1 MDVRALIGEY
11 LGPKA
16 ASALVPGR
24 ILIVDDDEGN
34 LAVTAGLLEDD
45 YEVTATSLPRE
56 ALGLIEKNEY
66 DLVLSDQRMPEVTGV
81 ELLTAVHSRAP
92 ETVRVIVSAFSDSK
106 EILACI
112 NQGHVYRYI
121 IKPWDPGEM
130 ESLVRQALDHRFQR
144 LAIRRL
150 VTELKSRNEEL
161 ALALDN
167 LKKAQDQVL
176 HSAQLSTIGHI
187 TSSIAHE
194 LKNQLGAVR
203 ACYDLLQEEGIPE
216 HMQELTRLGGK
227 SVQSVLDM
235 VKTINLYASRG
246 SWDLNCSSTSLRS
259 VVEDAVLMA
268 RMDTQAKQRHWHI
281 DLPEEL
287 PPVSIDGI
295 KFGQALLYLLRNA
308 LEATPSGGTISVS
321 AIPGPDVITVRI
333 ADTGCGIPEA
343 EFAHIFDP
351 FFSSKGRSVGLGL
364 PIAKQVAQAH
374 GARMEISSVPGEG
387 TVVEMEIR
395 MHNSALQLP
404 GRPYVPQ

>member
-81 ELLTAVHSRAP
+81 ELLTAVHSKAP

-121 IKPWDPGEM
+121 IKPWDPDEM

-150 VTELKSRNEEL
+150 VTELRSRNEEL

-167 LKKAQDQVL
+167 LKKAQDVVL
-176 HSAQLSTIGHI
+176 HSAQLSTIGHL

-216 HMQELTRLGGK
+216 HMRELTRLGGK

-246 SWDLNCSSTSLRS
+246 SWDLNCASTNLRS

-268 RMDTQAKQRHWHI
+268 RMDTQAKQRRWEI
-281 DLPEEL
+281 DLPEQL

-308 LEATPSGGTISVS
+308 IEATPSGGTISVR
-321 AIPGPDVITVRI
+321 AIPGPDVIILRI
-333 ADTGCGIPEA
+333 TDTGCGIPET
-343 EFAHIFDP
+343 ELAHVFDP

-364 PIAKQVAQAH
+364 PIAKQVAEAH
-374 GARMEISSVPGEG
+374 GARMLVSSVPGNG
-387 TVVEMEIR
+387 TVVEIAIR
-395 MHNSALQLP
+395 ILDEP
-404 GRPYVPQ
+404 T